1 MSPKFRPQAGAT
13 MPARSAAR
21 RIAARRRHPARRVQ
35 RGVTILVVLLL
46 MSVMVLGG
54 MALARVTE
62 IGTLATGNNA
72 TREASLQASEVGINT
87 AYVATQA
94 LASEEANSG
103 TWYWATTQAA
113 DANGMPNVA
122 WANAPEVVVG
132 SYSVRYI
139 VERLCNT
146 APVTDTLRQ
155 CLVRQV
161 PQVSSSRV
169 GHDEVDPPNTRQF
182 RITVRVLG
190 PKDTETW
197 VQTLVSKGSAAGG
210 GAIPP

>member
-1 MSPKFRPQAGAT
+1 MSLAVPNRARAATVRRSGPMRSRPLAG
-13 MPARSAAR
+13 
-21 RIAARRRHPARRVQ
+21 RVR

-54 MALARVTE
+54 MALARMTE

-72 TREASLQASEVGINT
+72 AREVSLQASEVGINT
-87 AYVATQA
+87 AYLATQA
-94 LASEEANSG
+94 LASEESNSG
-103 TWYWATTQAA
+103 NWYWATTQAT
-113 DANGMPNVA
+113 DANGIPSIA
-122 WANAPEVVVG
+122 WGSAPEVTVG
-132 SYSVRYI
+132 SYSVRYA
-139 VERLCNT
+139 VERLCST

-169 GHDEVDPPNTRQF
+169 GHEEVDPPNTRQF
-182 RITVRVLG
+182 RITVRVTG

-197 VQTLVSKGSAAGG
+197 VQTLVSKGSATGG
-210 GAIPP
+210 GGTP

>member
-1 MSPKFRPQAGAT
+1 M
-13 MPARSAAR
+13 
-21 RIAARRRHPARRVQ
+21 
-35 RGVTILVVLLL
+35 TILVVLLL

-54 MALARVTE
+54 MALARMTE

-72 TREASLQASEVGINT
+72 AREASLQASEVGINT
-87 AYVATQA
+87 AFVATQG
-94 LASEEANSG
+94 LATEENNAG

-122 WANAPEVVVG
+122 WDAAPEIVVG
-132 SYSVRYI
+132 SYSVRYV
-139 VERLCNT
+139 VERLCNV

-169 GHDEVDPPNTRQF
+169 GHEEVDPPNTRQF
-182 RITVRVLG
+182 RITVRVVG
-190 PKDTETW
+190 PKDAETW
-197 VQTLVSKGSAAGG
+197 VQTLVSKGSS
-210 GAIPP
+210 

>member
-1 MSPKFRPQAGAT
+1 MRRRP
-13 MPARSAAR
+13 AAR
-21 RIAARRRHPARRVQ
+21 AR

-54 MALARVTE
+54 MALARMTE

-72 TREASLQASEVGINT
+72 AREVSLQASEVGINT
-87 AYVATQA
+87 AYLATQA
-94 LASEEANSG
+94 LASEESNAG
-103 TWYWATTQAA
+103 TWYWATTQAT
-113 DANGMPNVA
+113 DANGIPGIA
-122 WANAPEVVVG
+122 WASAPELTVG
-132 SYSVRYI
+132 NYSVRYA

-169 GHDEVDPPNTRQF
+169 GHEEVDPPNTRQF
-182 RITVRVLG
+182 RITVRVTG

-197 VQTLVSKGSAAGG
+197 VQTLVSKGSA
-210 GAIPP
+210 ISP

>member
-1 MSPKFRPQAGAT
+1 MSPYSQPQAGAAASLRRG
-13 MPARSAAR
+13 ART
-21 RIAARRRHPARRVQ
+21 IAARRHPARRAQ
-35 RGVTILVVLLL
+35 RGVTILVVLIL

-87 AYVATQA
+87 AYAETRA
-94 LASEEANSG
+94 LASEEVNSG

-139 VERLCNT
+139 VERMCNV

-169 GHDEVDPPNTRQF
+169 GADEVDPPNTRQF

-197 VQTLVSKGSAAGG
+197 VQTLVSKGSASVAGG
-210 GAIPP
+210 VPPP

>member
-1 MSPKFRPQAGAT
+1 MN
-13 MPARSAAR
+13 PARSPVAR
-21 RIAARRRHPARRVQ
+21 RAPGRPSHRRPPARAR

-54 MALARVTE
+54 MALARMTE

-72 TREASLQASEVGINT
+72 AREVSLQASEVGINT
-87 AYVATQA
+87 AYLATQA
-94 LASEEANSG
+94 LASEESNVG
-103 TWYWATTQAA
+103 NWYWATTQTT
-113 DANGMPNVA
+113 DANGIPGIA
-122 WANAPEVVVG
+122 WGSAPELTVG
-132 SYSVRYI
+132 SYSVRYA
-139 VERLCNT
+139 VERLCST

-169 GHDEVDPPNTRQF
+169 GHEEVDPPNTRQF
-182 RITVRVLG
+182 RITVRVTG

-197 VQTLVSKGSAAGG
+197 VQTLVSKGSAIA
-210 GAIPP
+210 P

>member
-1 MSPKFRPQAGAT
+1 MSLAVPNRARAVAVRRSGPMRSCPRLSAG
-13 MPARSAAR
+13 
-21 RIAARRRHPARRVQ
+21 RVR

-54 MALARVTE
+54 MALARMTE

-72 TREASLQASEVGINT
+72 AREVSLQASEVGINT
-87 AYVATQA
+87 AYLATQA
-94 LASEEANSG
+94 LASEESDSG
-103 TWYWATTQAA
+103 NWYWATTQAT
-113 DANGMPNVA
+113 DANGIPSVT

-132 SYSVRYI
+132 SYSVRYV
-139 VERLCNT
+139 VERLCST

-161 PQVSSSRV
+161 PQVSSRRV
-169 GHDEVDPPNTRQF
+169 GHEEVDPPNTRQF
-182 RITVRVLG
+182 RITVRVTG

-197 VQTLVSKGSAAGG
+197 VQTLVSKGSS
-210 GAIPP
+210 

>member
-1 MSPKFRPQAGAT
+1 MH
-13 MPARSAAR
+13 R
-21 RIAARRRHPARRVQ
+21 RAPARRPQ
-35 RGVTILVVLLL
+35 RGVTVLVVLML

-54 MALARVTE
+54 MSLARMTE

-72 TREASLQASEVGINT
+72 AREVSLQASEVGINT
-87 AYVATQA
+87 AYAAVRA
-94 LASEEANSG
+94 LASEEADSG
-103 TWYWATTQAA
+103 NWYWASTQAA
-113 DANGMPNVA
+113 DANGMPSVA
-122 WANAPEVVVG
+122 WASAPELTVG

-139 VERLCNT
+139 AERLCNT
-146 APVTDTLRQ
+146 APLTDTLRE

-182 RITVRVLG
+182 RITVRVTG

-197 VQTLVSKGSAAGG
+197 VQTLVSKGSALPA
-210 GAIPP
+210 P

>member
-1 MSPKFRPQAGAT
+1 MSVSRRAPMAG
-13 MPARSAAR
+13 PR
-21 RIAARRRHPARRVQ
+21 RPARRAP
-35 RGVTILVVLLL
+35 RGVTILVVLIL

-54 MALARVTE
+54 MALARMTE

-87 AYVATQA
+87 AYLATRA

-113 DANGMPNVA
+113 DSAGMPNVA
-122 WANAPEVVVG
+122 WGSAPEVVVG
-132 SYSVRYI
+132 SYSVRYV

-161 PQVSSSRV
+161 PQVSSGRV
-169 GHDEVDPPNTRQF
+169 GAEEVDPPNTRQF
-182 RITVRVLG
+182 RITVRIVG

-197 VQTLVSKGSAAGG
+197 VQTLVSKGSAS
-210 GAIPP
+210 PP

>member
-1 MSPKFRPQAGAT
+1 MSLMSPDRAPTARRANGG
-13 MPARSAAR
+13 PARR
-21 RIAARRRHPARRVQ
+21 NRARRRSAGRIR

-54 MALARVTE
+54 MALARMTE

-72 TREASLQASEVGINT
+72 AREVSLQASEIGINT
-87 AYVATQA
+87 AYLATQA
-94 LASEEANSG
+94 LASEESNVG
-103 TWYWATTQAA
+103 TWYWATTQAT
-113 DANGMPNVA
+113 DANGIPNIT
-122 WANAPEVVVG
+122 WGSAPELSVG
-132 SYSVRYI
+132 SYSVRYA

-161 PQVSSSRV
+161 PQISSSRV
-169 GHDEVDPPNTRQF
+169 GHEEVDPPNPRQF
-182 RITVRVLG
+182 RITVRVTG

-197 VQTLVSKGSAAGG
+197 VQTMVSKGSA
-210 GAIPP
+210 ISP

>member
-1 MSPKFRPQAGAT
+1 MSLRAAFGANTTGRRAGARAFAT
-13 MPARSAAR
+13 AHR
-21 RIAARRRHPARRVQ
+21 PARRAQRAQ
-35 RGVTILVVLLL
+35 RGVTILVVLML

-54 MALARVTE
+54 MALARMTE

-87 AYVATQA
+87 AYAATQA

-113 DANGMPNVA
+113 DTSGMPSVA
-122 WANAPEVVVG
+122 WGSAPEIVVG

-139 VERLCNT
+139 VERLCTT

-169 GHDEVDPPNTRQF
+169 GHEEVDPPNTRQF
-182 RITVRVLG
+182 RITVRVTG

-197 VQTLVSKGSAAGG
+197 VQTLVSKGSAT
-210 GAIPP
+210 PP

>member
-1 MSPKFRPQAGAT
+1 MNRVFRRPRA
-13 MPARSAAR
+13 AAR
-21 RIAARRRHPARRVQ
+21 RAP
-35 RGVTILVVLLL
+35 RGVTVLVVLLL

-54 MALARVTE
+54 MALARMTE

-72 TREASLQASEVGINT
+72 AREASLQASEVGINT
-87 AYVATQA
+87 AYLAVQA
-94 LASEEANSG
+94 LASEESNSG

-113 DANGMPNVA
+113 DAAGIPNLA
-122 WANAPEVVVG
+122 WASAPEIAVG
-132 SYSVRYI
+132 VYSVRYV

-169 GHDEVDPPNTRQF
+169 GHEEVDPPNTRQF
-182 RITVRVLG
+182 RITVRILG
-190 PKDTETW
+190 PKDSETW
-197 VQTLVSKGSAAGG
+197 VQTMVSKGSAMPAAGG
-210 GAIPP
+210 VPVL

>member
-1 MSPKFRPQAGAT
+1 MNRTAHRPRRGHPGGAG
-13 MPARSAAR
+13 
-21 RIAARRRHPARRVQ
+21 RVQ

-54 MALARVTE
+54 MALARMTE

-72 TREASLQASEVGINT
+72 AREASLQASEVGINT
-87 AYVATQA
+87 AFVATQG
-94 LASEEANSG
+94 LATEENNAG

-122 WANAPEVVVG
+122 WDAAPEIVVG
-132 SYSVRYI
+132 SYRVRYI
-139 VERLCNT
+139 VERLCNV

-169 GHDEVDPPNTRQF
+169 GHEEVDPPNTRQF

-190 PKDTETW
+190 PKDAETW
-197 VQTLVSKGSAAGG
+197 VQTLVSKGSS
-210 GAIPP
+210 

>member
-1 MSPKFRPQAGAT
+1 MSRPGKHRT
-13 MPARSAAR
+13 AR
-21 RIAARRRHPARRVQ
+21 RAQ
-35 RGVTILVVLLL
+35 RGVTILVVLML

-54 MALARVTE
+54 MALARMTE
-62 IGTLATGNNA
+62 IGTLASGNNA

-87 AYVATQA
+87 AYLATQA
-94 LASEEANSG
+94 LASEEVNSG

-113 DANGMPNVA
+113 DVNGMPNVA
-122 WANAPEVVVG
+122 WANAPETVVG
-132 SYSVRYI
+132 SYSVRYV
-139 VERLCNT
+139 VERMCNV

-169 GHDEVDPPNTRQF
+169 GHEEVDPPNTRQF
-182 RITVRVLG
+182 RITVRVQG

-197 VQTLVSKGSAAGG
+197 VQTLVSKGSATGG
-210 GAIPP
+210 GAP